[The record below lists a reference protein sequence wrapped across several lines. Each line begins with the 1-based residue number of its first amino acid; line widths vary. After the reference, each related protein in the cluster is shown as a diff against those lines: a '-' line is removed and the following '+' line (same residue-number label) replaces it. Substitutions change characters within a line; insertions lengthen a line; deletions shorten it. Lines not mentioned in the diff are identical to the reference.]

1 MNTMNAEGFLNNA
14 PELPILREHSI
25 IGTLKLTV
33 KKNEWVYL
41 DYFIYEVKDF
51 MIPAVHSY
59 EYVAEVLDCEFENH
73 EDRQVISIVF
83 STDLDAK
90 TEEEAAMEV
99 GYRLQSHMLN
109 FKQIEV
115 KEYGKDGESYEFEV
129 IHASISFDLDTFN

>member
-1 MNTMNAEGFLNNA
+1 MNTEEFLNNA

-73 EDRQVISIVF
+73 EDRQVIEIVF
-83 STDLDAK
+83 SIKIDAE
-90 TEEEAAMEV
+90 TEEEAAIEV
-99 GYRLQSHMLN
+99 GYRLQSHMLD
-109 FKQIEV
+109 FKQIEI
-115 KEYGKDGESYEFEV
+115 KECGKDGESYEFEV

>member
-14 PELPILREHSI
+14 PELPILREHYVA
-25 IGTLKLTV
+25 GELKLTV
-33 KKNEWVYL
+33 KKNEWLFL
-41 DYFIYEVKDF
+41 DNIIHDVPDFI
-51 MIPAVHSY
+51 IPTVHSY
-59 EYVAEVLDCEFENH
+59 EYIAEVLNCDFYNY

-83 STDLDAK
+83 SIDLDAK